1 MTHLQVTATMV
12 IHEVAGGGDS
22 SVFERRTRDR
32 KVAGSNPGMSGG
44 GIFFSRVSFCA
55 DSYFD
60 IRSTPMLPYYQVKD
74 PGHSAKSAGGRFQ
87 VKHMRPTYVA
97 SNKLAL

>member
-1 MTHLQVTATMV
+1 M
-12 IHEVAGGGDS
+12 
-22 SVFERRTRDR
+22 FERRTRDR

-55 DSYFD
+55 DSHFD
-60 IRSTPMLPYYQVKD
+60 IRSTPMLLYYHVKD

-87 VKHMRPTYVA
+87 VNTC
-97 SNKLAL
+97 ALRMWLRINWHCELVCSGMVYTVHVPRQ